1 MSTDPNFDDFLLDV
15 ATSLELSDNDRRLA
29 ESRYRELKAHLERP
43 SSPLKDYL
51 VDGESRI
58 YAQGSISIGATIVSG
73 DDDRFDLDAIVEI
86 NVPTDWD
93 NDRALDLLYDAL
105 QGFPNLREIERCTR
119 CVQMRFA
126 TMHLDVTIMDPYAA
140 PRNEREG
147 EIFHSPDQ
155 GQSYRVAANP
165 FGFAVWFRGSV
176 EERGDSNGFLKNLSE
191 RRIANAIDRLD
202 MRAADQDD
210 LPPILPVRLDSQEV
224 IALKLMKR
232 YLNLRYGNRD
242 LKKPPSV
249 YVSKLAITCGRSQEG
264 LAGQLRALASH
275 IIGQMDRALSE
286 NSGPDE
292 RNPVFLPDRL
302 NDRWP
307 ATQDD
312 RRTLRQDMVELLEVM
327 ERARRGTIQEIFSV
341 FGELFGETISRKAA
355 LRLRD
360 REAGG
365 SNTSPNRFLK
375 ETGTV
380 VSAATATPAIA
391 KVSRPVPEH
400 RFHGG
405 LIRGTKKKGD

>member
-29 ESRYRELKAHLERP
+29 ESRYRELKSHLERP

-51 VDGESRI
+51 VAGESRI
-58 YAQGSISIGATIVSG
+58 YAQGSISIGTTIVSG
-73 DDDRFDLDAIVEI
+73 DDDRFDLDAMVEI
-86 NVPTDWD
+86 NVPKCWD
-93 NDRALDLLYDAL
+93 NDRALDLLFDAL
-105 QGFPNLREIERCTR
+105 QGFPNVREIERCTR

-126 TMHLDVTIMDPYAA
+126 TMHLDVTIMDPYTI

-147 EIFHSPDQ
+147 EIFHSPDH
-155 GQSYRVAANP
+155 GPSYRVAANP

-202 MRAADQDD
+202 IRAADLDD

-224 IALKLMKR
+224 IALKLVKR
-232 YLNLRYGNRD
+232 YLNIRYGNRK
-242 LKKPPSV
+242 LNKPPSV
-249 YVSKLAITCGRSQEG
+249 YVSKLAITCGRSREG
-264 LAGQLRALASH
+264 LAGQVRALASH
-275 IIGQMDRALSE
+275 IIGQMDLALSQ

-292 RNPVFLPDRL
+292 RNPVFFPDRL

-312 RRTLRQDMVELLEVM
+312 RRTLRQDMVKLLEAM
-327 ERARRGTIQEIFSV
+327 ERARLGTIVEIFSA
-341 FGELFGETISRKAA
+341 FGDLFGETISRKAA

-365 SNTSPNRFLK
+365 SDTSPNRFLK

-380 VSAATATPAIA
+380 VSAATATPAVA

-405 LIRGTKKKGD
+405 LISGAKKKGD